1 MNFAK
6 QSQISASS
14 LLAGFMY
21 FAKRNR
27 HECKELTPKMKMCA
41 TPPMLPGKGI
51 IKVISQN
58 KANSSSS
65 STNKDPSIRHDYLF
79 SEEAKFPP
87 RAFWLCI
94 LQNEPNFRPRIPVA
108 HRASAF
114 FARPAA
120 FSSPTPASCVQTPLS
135 RLPVLPQSRRL
146 N

>member
-21 FAKRNR
+21 FAKRNQ

-58 KANSSSS
+58 K
-65 STNKDPSIRHDYLF
+65 P
-79 SEEAKFPP
+79 
-87 RAFWLCI
+87 I
-94 LQNEPNFRPRIPVA
+94 LPQAQQTKTHRSAMTIYFRKKPNFRLGP
-108 HRASAF
+108 SGCAF
-114 FARPAA
+114 CKTNPISGLGF
-120 FSSPTPASCVQTPLS
+120 L
-135 RLPVLPQSRRL
+135 
-146 N
+146 